1 MIDLHVHTNFSP
13 DSPMPAE
20 RACRAAA
27 ARGLKI
33 LGLADHAEFLNED
46 EAYIA
51 DNYDG
56 DKIQV
61 EIERLRKMYE
71 GKLEILFGVEIG
83 YVRGMERDIEEF
95 LKKYPFDYA
104 IGSVHY
110 VDGVLVSVW
119 TRERELA
126 GADFMPYFET
136 VLAAAQSG
144 LFDILGHLDYVRKY
158 VFASGNYD
166 REKYEGIV
174 GRILDAAV
182 KTGLAIEINTSG
194 WRHFAREPY
203 PGAEV
208 FQRFSKLGK
217 GVMGGSVT
225 GVTGVAGVTVG
236 SDAHKY
242 FEVGYG
248 GDRARKLL
256 RNAGFESLEVFRQ
269 RKRCSISL

>member
-1 MIDLHVHTNFSP
+1 
-13 DSPMPAE
+13 MPAE

-51 DNYDG
+51 ANYDG
-56 DKIQV
+56 DKIFA
-61 EIERLRKMYE
+61 EIKRLRKMYE

-83 YVRGMERDIEEF
+83 YIQGMERDIEEF

-110 VDGVLVSVW
+110 VDGVLVSRW
-119 TRERELA
+119 ARERELA
-126 GADFMPYFET
+126 GADFMPYFEA

-144 LFDILGHLDYVRKY
+144 LFGILGHLDYVRKY
-158 VFASGNYD
+158 MFASGNYD
-166 REKYEGIV
+166 RAKYEGIV

-182 KTGLAIEINTSG
+182 KTGLALEINTSG
-194 WRHFAREPY
+194 WRHFAQEPY

-208 FQRFSKLGK
+208 FSRFAN
-217 GVMGGSVT
+217 MGG
-225 GVTGVAGVTVG
+225 GATVG

-242 FEVGYG
+242 FEVGFG
-248 GDRARKLL
+248 QHKARELL
-256 RNAGFESLEVFRQ
+256 RSAGFESLEVFRQ
-269 RKRCSISL
+269 GKRCSIPL

>member
-1 MIDLHVHTNFSP
+1 
-13 DSPMPAE
+13 MPAE

-56 DKIQV
+56 DKIFA
-61 EIERLRKMYE
+61 EIKRLRKTYE

-83 YVRGMERDIEEF
+83 YIPGMEAEIEAF
-95 LKKYPFDYA
+95 CDKYPFDYA

-110 VDGVLVSVW
+110 VDGALVSRWV
-119 TRERELA
+119 REREFA
-126 GADFMPYFET
+126 GADFMPYFEM

-158 VFASGNYD
+158 LFASGNYD

-182 KTGLAIEINTSG
+182 KTGLALEINTSG
-194 WRHFAREPY
+194 WRHFAQEPY
-203 PGAEV
+203 PGAEI

-217 GVMGGSVT
+217 GVTGEGVTGGSVT
-225 GVTGVAGVTVG
+225 GVTGVTVG

-248 GDRARKLL
+248 QHEARELL

-269 RKRCSISL
+269 RKRCSIPL